1 MDVKMPPVSFDWTV
15 NLTHI
20 ASTVMF
26 IVAAVSG
33 YYDLKQSIE
42 TNRVSNT
49 AQFKRYD
56 ELQLEQ
62 KVTDA
67 QQDARVAVAQKDL
80 KDQLTENTR
89 EIKQDIR
96 DLRNDLFRGNEKVL
110 SINRR

>member
-42 TNRVSNT
+42 TNRVQNA

-56 ELQLEQ
+56 ELQIEQ
-62 KVTDA
+62 KATDA
-67 QQDARVAVAQKDL
+67 AQDARQAVEARDL
-80 KDQLTENTR
+80 KDQLIENTR

-110 SINRR
+110 SVNKR